1 MEQAESLGELG
12 SLFEEV
18 KGFFDDQELEE
29 DLALLVSSVAGKL
42 VGSSEKVPA
51 MKTFQEVSMLLER
64 AERWPKQWEAKG
76 LKKGLRQG
84 KAELLKTLANQRF
97 GELPQWA
104 VERFDRADV
113 DTLDRWGRRLLG
125 AGSLTDA
132 FDDE

>member
-1 MEQAESLGELG
+1 
-12 SLFEEV
+12 
-18 KGFFDDQELEE
+18 
-29 DLALLVSSVAGKL
+29 
-42 VGSSEKVPA
+42 
-51 MKTFQEVSMLLER
+51 MLLER

-76 LKKGLRQG
+76 LKKGRKQGLKKGLEKGLEKGLRRG
-84 KAELLKTLANQRF
+84 KVELLKTLANQRF

-125 AGSLTDA
+125 ARSLKEA